1 VNPLVFV
8 SGTSAAK
15 KKAAR
20 LLQAHG
26 QFIREETPR
35 KGRCVRDAS
44 NLVLGCTAQSGKGKN
59 KRQDEIVFGM
69 RPIFFKIKWIG
80 LIPDHGPP
88 WCAATIPSKAQMR

>member
-1 VNPLVFV
+1 
-8 SGTSAAK
+8 
-15 KKAAR
+15 
-20 LLQAHG
+20 
-26 QFIREETPR
+26 
-35 KGRCVRDAS
+35 
-44 NLVLGCTAQSGKGKN
+44 LVLGCTAQSGKGKN